1 MFRLDE
7 QENQI
12 VFKFSAEMK
21 LIDRLIKELKEV
33 FPGFG
38 DESSFSPLR
47 LLMREMLINAV
58 EHGCHKNPGLCVSGL
73 VRRIADMRYLVTVE
87 DEGDGFDYKSLNFRL
102 SGDSTQFRSRGFPL
116 INALSD
122 GIEFNEKGNSVTVY
136 ITLQE
141 STNFSVQEEGGTV
154 KVVSSGSITASSSDK
169 FREVLLDLLNKGY
182 RKISF
187 DMEKVEDIDS
197 VGLSS
202 FIILAR
208 NIMEKHGK
216 DSSLEIF
223 NASEDVKRLFEMTM
237 LDKLFKISAKEAS
250 V

>member
-21 LIDRLIKELKEV
+21 LVDRLIKELKEV

-38 DESSFSPLR
+38 DESSFSPLK
-47 LLMREMLINAV
+47 LVMREILINAV
-58 EHGCHKNPGLCVSGL
+58 EHGCAKNPGLCVNGL
-73 VRRIADMRYLVTVE
+73 VRKIADKRYLVTVE
-87 DEGDGFDYKSLNFRL
+87 DEGPGFDYKSLNFQL
-102 SGDSTQFRSRGFPL
+102 SGDASQLRSRGFPL

-136 ITLQE
+136 VTLQE
-141 STNFSVQEEGGTV
+141 STSFAVEEHDGQV
-154 KVVSSGSITASSSDK
+154 VVVSSGNITASSSDK
-169 FREVLLDLLNKGY
+169 FRELLLELLNKGCC
-182 RKISF
+182 RISF
-187 DMEKVEDIDS
+187 DMDKVEDIDS

-202 FIILAR
+202 FIVLAR
-208 NIMEKHGK
+208 NLMDRHGK
-216 DSSLEIF
+216 TVSLELV
-223 NASEDVKRLFEMTM
+223 NASGDVKRLFEMTM